1 MCWSSDKPLYSYWA
15 WCKLTCIFYTIKNT
29 QCDSA
34 TMWTCHIQK
43 VSQKLHA
50 SVKAK
55 LLCHSRQNVDLQL
68 KSWSWKGPKFIFFL
82 CSVFLYVYLFIVT
95 ILTVL
100 QNLCTGFSLLWS
112 NQLWSLTCLKPNL
125 NCFVWLL
132 KINGRTLVWSH
143 ACHCLGKDRNF
154 SSHYILQNSIL
165 FIKHNTRTHT
175 HTHTHKQTQ
184 NDMFHAGTL
193 VGPKMPVS
201 ANKNNKNT
209 K

>member
-1 MCWSSDKPLYSYWA
+1 VA
-15 WCKLTCIFYTIKNT
+15 I
-29 QCDSA
+29 
-34 TMWTCHIQK
+34 
-43 VSQKLHA
+43 V
-50 SVKAK
+50 
-55 LLCHSRQNVDLQL
+55 
-68 KSWSWKGPKFIFFL
+68 FFL
-82 CSVFLYVYLFIVT
+82 CNVFLYVYLFIIT

-100 QNLCTGFSLLWS
+100 QNLCIGFSLLWS

-132 KINGRTLVWSH
+132 KINGRTLVWSR

-165 FIKHNTRTHT
+165 FINTTHAHTHTHT

-201 ANKNNKNT
+201 ANKSNKNT